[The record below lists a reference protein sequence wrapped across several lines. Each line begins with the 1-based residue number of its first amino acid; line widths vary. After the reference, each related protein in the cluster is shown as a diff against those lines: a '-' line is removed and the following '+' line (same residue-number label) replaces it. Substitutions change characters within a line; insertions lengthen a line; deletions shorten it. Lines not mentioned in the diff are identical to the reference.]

1 MAVTLLSI
9 SLSGALF
16 RKGSEQ
22 AAPTGRELLRGHG
35 LLAALPWA
43 RLILECSHLP
53 TSVVQLTNLVGRGVQ
68 LQLLQK

>member
-9 SLSGALF
+9 SVSGALV

-22 AAPTGRELLRGHG
+22 AATTGQEPLRGHG
-35 LLAALPWA
+35 LLAALPRA
-43 RLILECSHLP
+43 RLFRERSRLP
-53 TSVVQLTNLVGRGVQ
+53 TSVVQLTNLVGRGAQ

>member
-9 SLSGALF
+9 SVSGAVF

-22 AAPTGRELLRGHG
+22 ATSTGQEPLRGRG
-35 LLAALPWA
+35 LLEALS
-43 RLILECSHLP
+43 RTRVIRECSCLP
-53 TSVVQLTNLVGRGVQ
+53 ASVVQLTNLVGRGTQ